1 MRYSFFMAEQPA
13 RQILSVSEL
22 NQSTRQL
29 LEGTFAL
36 IWVEGELS
44 NVSQPASRH
53 LYFTLK
59 DSHAQVRAVMFRNR
73 NLHLRFK
80 PAPGVQ
86 VLTRARVSLY
96 EPRGDY
102 QLIIEHMEEAGEGA
116 LRRAFDE
123 LRIKLSAEGLFDD
136 ARKRL
141 LPKYPSCVG
150 IITSTTGAAI
160 RDLLIV
166 LKRRF
171 PAIPIVVYPVT
182 VQGRDAA
189 SSITS
194 ALVQANSHPVCD
206 VLILSR
212 GGGSLEDLQA
222 FNEEAVARAI
232 TASKI
237 PVISAVGHE
246 TDFTIADFSADVRAA
261 TPSAAAEMV
270 SPDAAELSARLD
282 HHANRLLAVIER
294 RLKTTDN
301 QIILLSE
308 RLSRTHPVKQLQR
321 FEQRLDELEG
331 RLHRSIRSHL
341 HNIES
346 KFKASRLQLQANSP
360 EKKIALC
367 ASRLAR
373 ARQSMVTAY
382 NYYFTHKREHFINV
396 AHTLEAVSPLAT
408 LKRGYAI
415 LLDNDGGAIRDVK
428 QAPPE
433 SLIEARLEKGSLFC
447 RVLSISSFDDTDN

>member
-1 MRYSFFMAEQPA
+1 MSEPSA
-13 RQILSVSEL
+13 RQILSVTQL
-22 NQSTRQL
+22 NRSTRQL
-29 LEGTFAL
+29 LEGTFSL

-59 DSHAQVRAVMFRNR
+59 DDNAQIRAVMFRNR
-73 NLHLRFK
+73 NLHLRFR
-80 PAPGVQ
+80 PTPGVQ

-102 QLIIEHMEEAGEGA
+102 QLIVEHMEEAGEGA

-123 LRIKLSAEGLFDD
+123 LRIKLSAEGLFDE
-136 ARKRL
+136 ARKQP
-141 LPKYPSCVG
+141 LPKYPACVG

-160 RDLLIV
+160 RDILIV
-166 LKRRF
+166 LNRRF
-171 PAIPIVVYPVT
+171 PAIPVVVYPVT
-182 VQGRDAA
+182 VQGHDAA
-189 SSITS
+189 SSITK
-194 ALVQANSHPVCD
+194 ALVQANNYPMCD

-232 TASKI
+232 AASKI

-246 TDFTIADFSADVRAA
+246 TDFTIADFTADIRAA

-270 SPDAAELSARLD
+270 SPDEVELLARID
-282 HHANRLLAVIER
+282 HIANRLLNTTEG
-294 RLKTTDN
+294 RLKTAAN
-301 QIILLSE
+301 QILQLSE
-308 RLSRTHPVKQLQR
+308 RLSRTHPIKQLQR
-321 FEQRLDELEG
+321 FEQRLDELEA
-331 RLHRSIRSHL
+331 RLHRSARSHVDK
-341 HNIES
+341 IKS
-346 KFKASRLQLQANSP
+346 RFKSTRLQLQANSP
-360 EKKIALC
+360 GKRLELC
-367 ASRLAR
+367 ANRLEQT
-373 ARQSMVTAY
+373 RQSLQTTY
-382 NYYFTHKREHFINV
+382 IYHFTRIREHFINV

-415 LLDNDGGAIRDVK
+415 VLDSNGKAIREVK

-447 RVLSISSFDDTDN
+447 RVLSGSTSDNSKG